1 MPSTFK
7 VATLKFYKVEALPK
21 KTLTR
26 LCDFLKVLNLEILI
40 IEDLGQITLLN
51 YFSH

>member
-21 KTLTR
+21 KTLAR
-26 LCDFLKVLNLEILI
+26 LCDFLKVFC
-40 IEDLGQITLLN
+40 IEP
-51 YFSH
+51 